1 MSKDY
6 IRINEIKKLLHN
18 YNYEYYVNSNSLVSD
33 YEFDL
38 LLREL
43 QFLEKK
49 YPRGIAYR
57 QFLLAILQIY
67 SFQELEKYQDVQ
79 RLAKLIIYQ
88 LINCL
93 EQL

>member
-1 MSKDY
+1 MSKDFV
-6 IRINEIKKLLHN
+6 RINEIKKLLHN

-49 YPRGIAYR
+49 YPEIDDPNSPTKRVGSDITSK
-57 QFLLAILQIY
+57 FITF
-67 SFQELEKYQDVQ
+67 SHDEKM
-79 RLAKLIIYQ
+79 
-88 LINCL
+88 
-93 EQL
+93 